1 MHPNNNNYSSE
12 VPAHIAAKG
21 VPPMP
26 GDGNEV
32 GAEHERLA
40 ANVCGPHATAPTGYI
55 SDGVFD
61 GKAPQN
67 DVFGSGS
74 EWYGDHWDK
83 GFAGEGDPYGIQ
95 SEYVAQSASPNA
107 ALPTQAQADAVE
119 AQAEA
124 EREERANEIPDIEHI
139 DS

>member
-1 MHPNNNNYSSE
+1 
-12 VPAHIAAKG
+12 
-21 VPPMP
+21 MP

-107 ALPTQAQADAVE
+107 ALPTQAEADAVE